1 MKPTCPSCG
10 KDMPDGWQ
18 AAYCPTCDHI
28 LFDVLLD
35 WDPPK
40 RAYDD

>member
-10 KDMPDGWQ
+10 KDLPAGWQ
-18 AAYCPTCDHI
+18 LVRCPTCEHVA
-28 LFDVLLD
+28 LDVLLD
-35 WDPPK
+35 TDPPK